1 MQCAEDSMKN
11 PLYNFRYKQVIVIR
25 KDLIMSPAKLG
36 VQVAHG
42 AIESYIRTPIDI
54 QDEWHIE
61 GMRKIVLMV
70 PTLEDL
76 KNIMRSCPQAAYIV
90 DFGLTELEPNTI
102 TGIAFPIMLSD
113 DVNKYTKHLKLYK

>member
-1 MQCAEDSMKN
+1 MQCAEDYMKN

-25 KDLIMSPAKLG
+25 KDLEMSPAKLG

-54 QDEWHIE
+54 QDEWHME

-76 KNIMRSCPQAAYIV
+76 KNIVRSCPQAAYIV

>member
-1 MQCAEDSMKN
+1 MQCAEDYMRN
-11 PLYNFRYKQVIVIR
+11 PLYNFKYKQVIVIR
-25 KDLIMSPAKLG
+25 KDLEMSPAKLG
-36 VQVAHG
+36 VQIAHG
-42 AIESYIRTPIDI
+42 AIESYIRTPIEI
-54 QDEWHIE
+54 QDEWHQE

-76 KNIMRSCPQAAYIV
+76 KNIVRSCKQTTYIV

-102 TGIAFPIMLSD
+102 TGLAFPIMLSD